1 MAPVV
6 PKNGLRKTSSSTDA
20 EVFPFNSPPQAYSF
34 SAVCVRLRLTVKRVL
49 PNDLYISAYLRL
61 LTGGTTGI
69 AEHKYLPSLRDSIKR
84 GYDSTG

>member
-1 MAPVV
+1 MARMV
-6 PKNGLRKTSSSTDA
+6 PKNGRRKTTLSTDA
-20 EVFPFNSPPQAYSF
+20 EVFSFNSPPQAYSF

-49 PNDLYISAYLRL
+49 PNSLYISPYLRL

-69 AEHKYLPSLRDSIKR
+69 AQHKHLPSLRDSIKS